1 MPVLSTP
8 SATTLRATVPL
19 SATGWRPIHGVTTP
33 SSRAPAVSCA
43 ADSTSGSVPRLVS
56 RRRAYTYDPA

>member
-8 SATTLRATVPL
+8 SATTLGATGPV
-19 SATGWRPIHGVTTP
+19 SVTGWRPIHGVTAPTI
-33 SSRAPAVSCA
+33 RAPAVSCA

-56 RRRAYTYDPA
+56 SRRA